1 MNEQILRE
9 ARDTAEQATISK
21 SQFLANMSHE
31 IRTPMNAILGMLR
44 LLHVTELNVR
54 QFDYAS
60 KAESA
65 AKSLLSLL
73 NDILDFSKIEAG
85 KMELDLQPFSM
96 DLLLRDLS
104 IVFSANLGRSQVELL
119 FDLDSSIP
127 ASLMGDSTRLR
138 QILINLTGNAI
149 KFTERGEVV
158 VQIQVVARSDHHAT
172 LRIAVKDS
180 GIGISP
186 ENQKRLFNDFTQ
198 AESSTTRRF
207 GGTGLGLSIC
217 KRLVAMMGGSLSVQ
231 SELGKGST
239 FQFEITLPIADS
251 PEVEG
256 LDVYSGTTEALKV
269 LVVDDNPI
277 ARALMGTMVRSLGW
291 DAELAQ
297 SGAEALA
304 HIERH
309 KRAGTQGYHAIFMD
323 WDMPEMDGWEAIACI
338 RKVLGET
345 DLPITVMVTSSGRE
359 ALAQRSASEQAML
372 SAFLVKPITA
382 SMLREVVDD
391 AQTGHGNLRIA
402 QRKETSGSARLIG
415 MRILVVED
423 NPINQQVA
431 RELLIAEG
439 ALVEIA
445 ENGLVGVTAVSRANA
460 ATAFDVVLM
469 DIQMPVMDGFE
480 ATRAIRNDL
489 GLKDLPV
496 IAMTANAMAS
506 DRDACLD
513 AGMND
518 HVGKPFDL
526 NHLIFVLQKARAS
539 HVSDSTLALNVP
551 KEEVSGTGLPTANSE
566 IDVEGALARISG
578 MRTLYARL
586 VVDFLKALDEVVP
599 EFDRLLAIPA
609 LADAERHMHTVK
621 GNAAT
626 LGANKLS
633 VLAADLEKLCKQAAP
648 VDSIRSRKVALVAEV
663 QSTKDGLHQVLKTF
677 TDDDAR
683 QNEGNVHTA
692 KGSAAIDLAAVRPI
706 LNELSQ
712 LLKNSDFQALQKFAE
727 VRELLSAAMPDRIHA
742 MDSAMLGLNFEAA
755 QQLCNEM
762 VSTLGR

>member
-9 ARDTAEQATISK
+9 ARDAAEQATISK

-54 QFDYAS
+54 QLDYAS

-104 IVFSANLGRSQVELL
+104 IVFSANLGREQVELL

-158 VQIQVVARSDHHAT
+158 VQIQVVARLDHHAT

-277 ARALMGTMVRSLGW
+277 ARALMGTMARSLGW
-291 DAELAQ
+291 DAEVAQ

-304 HIERH
+304 HIERL

-345 DLPITVMVTSSGRE
+345 ELPITVMVTSSGRE

-402 QRKETSGSARLIG
+402 QRKETSCSARLIG

-445 ENGLVGVTAVSRANA
+445 ENGLLGVTAVSRANA
-460 ATAFDVVLM
+460 ATAFDAVLM

-526 NHLIFVLQKARAS
+526 NHLVFVLQKVRAP

-551 KEEVSGTGLPTANSE
+551 KEEVSGTGLPIGNSE

-586 VVDFLKALDEVVP
+586 VTDFMKALDEVVP

-609 LADAERHMHTVK
+609 LADAERHMHTIK

-633 VLAADLEKLCKQAAP
+633 MLAADLEKLCKQAAP

-692 KGSAAIDLAAVRPI
+692 EGPAAIDLAAVRPI

-712 LLKNSDFQALQKFAE
+712 LLKKSDFQALQKFAE